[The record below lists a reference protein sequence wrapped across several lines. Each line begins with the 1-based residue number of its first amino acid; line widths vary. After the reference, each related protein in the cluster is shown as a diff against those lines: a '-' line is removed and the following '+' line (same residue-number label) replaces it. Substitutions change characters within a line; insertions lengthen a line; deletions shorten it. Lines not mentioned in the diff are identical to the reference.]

1 MAAALPPP
9 WALTGGRDGISACV
23 LNCCPPTPRRA
34 ARRAPV
40 AARLMV
46 RDSLATGRAGAFISC
61 RGAPVRCQRRR
72 LAGAM
77 EPVSGEGKRRARSRG
92 RSIERSGWDFER
104 VRPPTHETD
113 GERTSP
119 PQSVLLR
126 DNHSHRLLPS
136 CRQVTPI
143 ICSSAD
149 GAQFYIVIIVSLQVG
164 WVVAVML

>member
-23 LNCCPPTPRRA
+23 LNGCPPTPRRA
-34 ARRAPV
+34 ARRW
-40 AARLMV
+40 R
-46 RDSLATGRAGAFISC
+46 RRAGAFISC